1 MGRRRIAQISGNEI
15 VQYLQFV
22 RREIVL
28 CNSNILR
35 RGKIP
40 GKCGKPHKW
49 LFGIGSLKNH
59 LCGGMAMG
67 GIVQLVLHH
76 FEKSHRLGAFGVI
89 VHASSVE
96 VEDLTVHHLF
106 GGTDVPDAVKKLLP
120 IAAAAEILQALIIHG
135 EALDHVLLQALG
147 SPAAELRCNGGPDAI
162 AQRDDHVQVII

>member
-1 MGRRRIAQISGNEI
+1 
-15 VQYLQFV
+15 
-22 RREIVL
+22 
-28 CNSNILR
+28 
-35 RGKIP
+35 
-40 GKCGKPHKW
+40 
-49 LFGIGSLKNH
+49 
-59 LCGGMAMG
+59 MAMG

-135 EALDHVLLQALG
+135 EARSTLRFPSRRTCRNFRQVELSSS
-147 SPAAELRCNGGPDAI
+147 SPSE
-162 AQRDDHVQVII
+162 